1 VIHTRPLSYFYYRQI
16 TVYYTKTEV
25 RYRQGYRY
33 FCCSGWS
40 KTGDSCSNRE
50 PFKYL

>member
-1 VIHTRPLSYFYYRQI
+1 M
-16 TVYYTKTEV
+16 KTEV
-25 RYRQGYRY
+25 RYRHTYRY

-50 PFKYL
+50 PFKYLNCLSERNLLQ